1 MVSLTYWESVPYKK
15 SQDGDY
21 GDLSNPIRHFLA
33 FFFLLIGKSYILI
46 ISSLREITGWG
57 LGLPHGDFGDFEI
70 PFSIFLLAY
79 W

>member
-1 MVSLTYWESVPYKK
+1 MGIMGICQIPFDT
-15 SQDGDY
+15 
-21 GDLSNPIRHFLA
+21 FFA
-33 FFFLLIGKSYILI
+33 FFFLLVFKYYILI
-46 ISSLREITGWG
+46 ISTLWEITGWG